1 MIPYKVPDMYGRPWA
16 KIWEEYHEK
25 GMQRPP
31 EKELIKFD

>member
-1 MIPYKVPDMYGRPWA
+1 MFGRPWA

-31 EKELIKFD
+31 EKELITFD

>member
-1 MIPYKVPDMYGRPWA
+1 MYGRPWA

-25 GMQRPP
+25 GMKRPP